1 MIQNPGGAAEK
12 KYKITLSGKALST
25 NPESPSA
32 GARVNVS
39 ANPRVEFLTITAAT
53 MGDIPY
59 ARESIGNYRFI
70 MPADD
75 ITISAD

>member
-1 MIQNPGGAAEK
+1 MIRNPGGAAEK
-12 KYKITLSGKALST
+12 KYKITFSGKALST

-32 GARVNVS
+32 GASVMAHTRPS
-39 ANPRVEFLTITAAT
+39 IDFFTITAAT

-59 ARESIGNYRFI
+59 TKESMGYYRFI

>member
-1 MIQNPGGAAEK
+1 MIRNPGGAAEK

-32 GARVNVS
+32 GASVMAHTKPS
-39 ANPRVEFLTITAAT
+39 IDFFTITAAT
-53 MGDIPY
+53 MGAIPF
-59 ARESIGNYRFI
+59 AKESIGYYHFI

-75 ITISAD
+75 ITISGD